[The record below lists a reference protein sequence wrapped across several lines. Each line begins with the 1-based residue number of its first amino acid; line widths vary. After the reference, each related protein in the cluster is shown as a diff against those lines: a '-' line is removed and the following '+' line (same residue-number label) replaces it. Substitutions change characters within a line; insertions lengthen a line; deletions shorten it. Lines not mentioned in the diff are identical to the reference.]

1 MALDGKV
8 ALVTGAASGIG
19 RAAVRRFLAAGARV
33 VAVDTDRS
41 GLEAVAAGGGEVSIW
56 PCDVSDTDG
65 VVAMVQ
71 EVESELG
78 GIDRVVNAAGILKT
92 ALLVEQDINEVLHLM
107 RINYGGVVNVSKA
120 VLPPMLKRRRGE
132 LVNIAS
138 LMGWVPS
145 YYLGAYAATKFA
157 VAAFTEVLRQENRHS
172 GVRIACVCPPA
183 VDTPMLGRLST
194 RSRLVAREKRIS
206 PDEVVDAIEAG
217 LRKGRLWIFPGI
229 RTSLL
234 WRVRRILPTLY
245 WWRLRKLEGFS

>member
-8 ALVTGAASGIG
+8 ILVTGAASGIG

-33 VAVDTDRS
+33 AAVDSNRS
-41 GLEAVAAGGGEVSIW
+41 GLESLADARELRIC
-56 PCDVSDTDG
+56 PCDVSDTRA
-65 VVAMVQ
+65 VVSMIR

-78 GIDRVVNAAGILKT
+78 GIDRAVNAAGILRT
-92 ALLVEQDINEVLHLM
+92 ALLVEQDIDEVLHLM
-107 RINYGGVVNVSKA
+107 NVNYGGVVNISKA
-120 VLPPMLKRRRGE
+120 VLPAMLERGSGE

-145 YYLGAYAATKFA
+145 FHFGAYSATKFA
-157 VAAFTEVLRQENRHS
+157 VVAFTEVLRQENRHS
-172 GVRIACVCPPA
+172 GVRIACVCPPP

-194 RSRLVAREKRIS
+194 RSRVVASQRRIH

-229 RTSLL
+229 STSLL
-234 WRVRRILPTLY
+234 WRIRRFLPALFWY
-245 WWRLRKLEGFS
+245 RLRKLEGFS